1 MHLANSSC
9 SFMEENY
16 LQPILGTSAKNTV
29 FSVHQ
34 NRQTQQYHVYYGLE
48 LFDVVPNDKEDT
60 RFKLMVAHM
69 HIIGFTLTALQE
81 AFGVDPRTIKKWSTA
96 LKSGSAQKLQKALI
110 GLGSNRKLTEPIQ
123 QFVRM
128 RFEEIYPQDRYRYSS
143 KIREEIKQVFG
154 EEISSETLR
163 GLFKELREQHNKTAL
178 QANRSESAQKEDG
191 KEDDS
196 NDDEGDLPPKPCDTV
211 ALQAHLESAG
221 EPGFLTSNQDNEASN
236 SSLQAEAAPGNRNA
250 DPVFYGR
257 QWCSHPGLLLFSQA
271 LCSLQK
277 SLPEEVSKPLTQ
289 WISQVLLGAANL
301 EQTKLLSTEDLQL
314 LLGGDLLGSAVDQ
327 RNKLEAIA
335 ADPTT
340 AQALLRWNFDRVDGQ
355 QESDFFFDPH
365 TKHYTG
371 KQEILKGWCAK
382 IRFADKILNADFAHT
397 RKGQPIYLENTDN
410 YEDIRQRFAGFEE
423 RFRQNLQISPEREL
437 TWIIDRGIFSQALL
451 DWVANSSNKH
461 LITWEKGYKGDGW
474 ADTMTAQASMIMERA
489 RNHSKDL
496 RSYHFEWIEK
506 EWPKNEQI
514 RQLIVRATNPSGNTI
529 EVSIL
534 CDDRERDA
542 SSIIWAMFDRWLQE
556 NDFKYLSKHFGI
568 DEITSYQSQSYREL
582 RESLED
588 RTVKNAAY
596 LAICKDRAQ
605 EKKLLGQLLLKE
617 KHAKER
623 IMQRA
628 TDISEL
634 EAFKNRSD
642 EQSKKL
648 RQLKA
653 GQQSAKTYQKR
664 RATQIDQ
671 SEQRLSSYEEQLSNT
686 LREVSRLDTLI
697 EQEMVRLRTEKKHL
711 MDVIKITA
719 RNLFY
724 QSLEPFRKL
733 YDNFRDDHVWFR
745 HLTEITGLIDACDQ
759 VKCHLIENAD
769 YPRSV
774 HEVIE
779 ETLTLFNQSA
789 PQMPDGSG
797 RKLELILAQKSAF
810 ELAI

>member
-1 MHLANSSC
+1 
-9 SFMEENY
+9 MEENY
-16 LQPILGTSAKNTV
+16 LQPILGTSPKNMV

-48 LFDVVPNDKEDT
+48 LFDVVPSDKEDT

-69 HIIGFTLTALQE
+69 HIIGFALTALQS
-81 AFGVDPRTIKKWSTA
+81 AFAVDPRTIKKWSTA
-96 LKSGSAQKLQKALI
+96 LRSGSAQKLQKALI

-143 KIREEIKQVFG
+143 KIREEIKQVFN

-163 GLFKELREQHNKTAL
+163 GLFKELKEQHNQTAL
-178 QANRSESAQKEDG
+178 QVNRSESAEKEDEE
-191 KEDDS
+191 KEDWS
-196 NDDEGDLPPKPCDTV
+196 DEGDDLPPNPCDTV
-211 ALQAHLESAG
+211 AVQAYMESAG
-221 EPGFLTSNQDNEASN
+221 ELGVSTSNQDNELIH
-236 SSLQAEAAPGNRNA
+236 SSPQAEAAPENRNA
-250 DPVFYGR
+250 DAVFYGR
-257 QWCSHPGLLLFSQA
+257 RWCSHPGLLLFSEA
-271 LCSLQK
+271 LSSLQK
-277 SLPEEVSKPLTQ
+277 SLPEEAAKPLTQ

-301 EQTKLLSTEDLQL
+301 EQTKLLSIEDLQL
-314 LLGGDLLGSAVDQ
+314 LLGGDLPGSAVHQ

-335 ADPTT
+335 ADQTS
-340 AQALLRWNFDRVDGQ
+340 AQALLRWNFDRVGGQ
-355 QESDFFFDPH
+355 EESDFFFDPH

-371 KQEILKGWCAK
+371 QQKILKGWCAK

-410 YEDIRQRFAGFEE
+410 YEDIRQRFASFEE
-423 RFRQNLQISPEREL
+423 RFRQNLQIPPEREL
-437 TWIIDRGIFSQALL
+437 TWIIDRGIFSKALL

-461 LITWEKGYKGDGW
+461 LITWEKGYQGDGW
-474 ADTMTAQASMIMERA
+474 PDTMTAQASMVMERA

-506 EWPKNEQI
+506 NWPKNEKI

-534 CDDRERDA
+534 CDDKERDA
-542 SSIIWAMFDRWLQE
+542 FSIIWAIFDRWLQE

-568 DEITSYQSQSYREL
+568 DEITSYQSQSYSEL
-582 RESLED
+582 KENLED
-588 RTVKNAAY
+588 RNVKNAAY

-605 EKKLLGQLLLKE
+605 EKKFLGQLLLKE
-617 KHAKER
+617 KHAREQ

-628 TDISEL
+628 TRISEL
-634 EAFKNRSD
+634 EALKNRSD
-642 EQSKKL
+642 EQSKEL

-653 GQQSAKTYQKR
+653 GQRSAQTYQKR
-664 RATQIDQ
+664 RATQIEQ

-686 LREVSRLDTLI
+686 LREVSRVDTLI
-697 EQEMVRLRTEKKHL
+697 EQGMVRLRTEKKHL
-711 MDVIKITA
+711 MDVVKITA

-774 HEVIE
+774 YEVIE
-779 ETLTLFNQSA
+779 ETLALFNQSA

>member
-1 MHLANSSC
+1 
-9 SFMEENY
+9 MEENY
-16 LQPILGTSAKNTV
+16 LQPILGTSAKNMV
-29 FSVHQ
+29 FTVHQ

-48 LFDVVPNDKEDT
+48 LFDVVPADKEDI

-69 HIIGFTLTALQE
+69 HIIGFTLTALQS
-81 AFGVDPRTIKKWSTA
+81 AFAVDARTIKKWSTA

-143 KIREEIKQVFG
+143 KIRQEIKQVFG

-163 GLFKELREQHNKTAL
+163 GLFKELKEQHTKTAL
-178 QANRSESAQKEDG
+178 EANRSERAEKNDLD
-191 KEDDS
+191 EDDLS
-196 NDDEGDLPPKPCDTV
+196 DDEDDLPPNPCDT
-211 ALQAHLESAG
+211 ALLQAHFESAG
-221 EPGFLTSNQDNEASN
+221 ERGVSTSNKDNKASN
-236 SSLQAEAAPGNRNA
+236 SSLQAETASENRNA
-250 DPVFYGR
+250 DAVFYGR

-277 SLPEEVSKPLTQ
+277 SLPEEAAKPLTQ

-301 EQTKLLSTEDLQL
+301 EQTKLLSTQDLQL
-314 LLGGDLLGSAVDQ
+314 LLGADLLGSAVHQ
-327 RNKLEAIA
+327 RNTLEAIA
-335 ADPTT
+335 SDPAS
-340 AQALLRWNFDRVDGQ
+340 AQALLRWNFGRAQGQ
-355 QESDFFFDPH
+355 KESDFFFDPH

-410 YEDIRQRFAGFEE
+410 YEDLRQRFAGFEE
-423 RFRQNLQISPEREL
+423 RFRQNLQIPPEREL
-437 TWIIDRGIFSQALL
+437 TWIIDRGIFSKALL

-461 LITWEKGYKGDGW
+461 LITWEKGYQGDGW
-474 ADTMTAQASMIMERA
+474 PDTMTAQASMIMERA

-506 EWPKNEQI
+506 DWPKNEQI

-534 CDDRERDA
+534 CDDKERDA
-542 SSIIWAMFDRWLQE
+542 SSIIRAMFDRWLQE

-568 DEITSYQSQSYREL
+568 DEITSYQSQPYHEL

-588 RTVKNAAY
+588 RSVKNAAY

-617 KHAKER
+617 KHAREQ
-623 IMQRA
+623 IIQRA
-628 TDISEL
+628 TRISEL
-634 EAFKNRSD
+634 EALKNRSE
-642 EQSKKL
+642 EQSKEF

-653 GQQSAKTYQKR
+653 GQRSAQTYQKR
-664 RATQIDQ
+664 RATQIEQ
-671 SEQRLSSYEEQLSNT
+671 SEQRLLSYEEELSDT
-686 LREVSRLDTLI
+686 LQEVSRLETLI
-697 EQEMVRLRTEKKHL
+697 ERGMVRLRTEKKHL

-724 QSLEPFRKL
+724 QSLEPFRKH

-745 HLTEITGLIDACDQ
+745 HLTQITGLIDACDQ
-759 VKCHLIENAD
+759 VKCYLIENAD
-769 YPRSV
+769 YPGSV
-774 HEVIE
+774 HKVIE

-789 PQMPDGSG
+789 PEMPDGSG